1 MYEGLQRQTTGVE
14 FSVVSTKN
22 CSVIFLPNKVEAY
35 QITSYTVNDF
45 DSASAVLQAEYH
57 GVTIQQVLT
66 ISVSRRGKVG
76 KEGTNVPIVYR
87 GVYSDDATYYG
98 TPTRVDIVKIE
109 DNPVVYYRTDI
120 NAGPIK
126 GISPLS
132 GSNM

>member
-1 MYEGLQRQTTGVE
+1 MYEGLQKQTTGVE
-14 FSVVSTKN
+14 FSVVEQTR
-22 CSVIFLPNKVEAY
+22 CTVQFLSHKPGAY
-35 QITSYTVNDF
+35 RIEHYVVNDF
-45 DSASAVLQAEYH
+45 DSASAVLKAEYN

-87 GVYSDDATYYG
+87 GVYSPTATYYG

-120 NAGPIK
+120 NAGSIQ

-132 GSNM
+132 GSNK